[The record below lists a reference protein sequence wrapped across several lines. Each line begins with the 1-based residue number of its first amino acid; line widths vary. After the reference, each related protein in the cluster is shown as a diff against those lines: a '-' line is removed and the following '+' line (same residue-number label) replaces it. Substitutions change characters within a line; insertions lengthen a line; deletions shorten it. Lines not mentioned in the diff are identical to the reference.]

1 MRIALAQINSVV
13 GDLDGN
19 AERIR
24 EQLAEAKAQS
34 VDVILFPELAVTG
47 YPPEDLLLR
56 PGFIRAAQRTL
67 GEIAQAT
74 DGIVALVGFPHFDT
88 DLFNACAVCAG
99 GDVKAVYRK
108 RFLPNYGVFDEDRY
122 FAPGRD
128 LVLLEVGETLVG
140 VTICE
145 DMWQPGPPATDLA
158 LAGAELLVNVSA
170 SPFHVGKEVER
181 EEMFVTRARD
191 NACFVAFCNAVGG
204 QDELIFD
211 GHSCV
216 IDDEGEIIARAT
228 GFEEELLFVDV
239 DRKAVIGRRLRD
251 VRRRALARER
261 ESVPPVQIVHVG
273 AVRPSGSNGNRFEG
287 AVVPFAPE
295 LEAMRL
301 ALELGLR
308 DYVGKNGFRDV
319 VIGVSGGIDSAVTAT
334 LAAEALG
341 SERVHCVSM
350 PSRYSSE
357 ATREDA
363 RLLAEGLGCDFREL
377 GIEPVFG
384 SVLEVLADS
393 FGGHEADLTEENLQA
408 RIRGVILMAL
418 SNKFGWLV
426 IATGNKSELSVGYS
440 TLYGD
445 MAGGFALL
453 KDVYKT
459 DVFRLARHLNE
470 RAGKEVVP
478 RSIIE
483 RAPSAELRDAQLDE
497 DSLPPYAKLDQVLE
511 QYVEHDRTLEELS
524 GDGFERDV
532 VERAVAMV
540 DRAEY
545 KRRQAPPGVKLR
557 PKAFGRDRRTP
568 ITNRWRG

>member
-1 MRIALAQINSVV
+1 VRLALAQINPVV
-13 GDLDGN
+13 GDLEGN
-19 AERIR
+19 RNLILERLSEARSQSAE
-24 EQLAEAKAQS
+24 L
-34 VDVILFPELAVTG
+34 ILFPELAVTG

-56 PGFIRAAQRTL
+56 PGFVRAAEDSVER
-67 GEIAQAT
+67 IARESRGVT
-74 DGIVALVGFPHFDT
+74 VLVGAPHFDR
-88 DLFNACAVCAG
+88 DLYNACYVCSSG
-99 GDVKAVYRK
+99 EVKAVYRK

-128 LVLLEVGETLVG
+128 LILLEHGKTLVG
-140 VTICE
+140 PTVCE

-158 LAGAELLVNVSA
+158 LAGAELLVNISA
-170 SPFHVGKEVER
+170 SPFYVGRDRER

-191 NACFVAFCNAVGG
+191 NFCFIAFCNTVGG

-216 IDDEGEIIARAT
+216 IDDEGTVLARAP
-228 GFEEELLFVDV
+228 GFEEALLVVDV
-239 DRKAVIGRRLRD
+239 EPKEVIGRRLRD

-261 ESVPPVQIVHVG
+261 TETPPVEVIHVG
-273 AVRPSGSNGNRFEG
+273 TPGPSRNGHKAAGRVAAF
-287 AVVPFAPE
+287 VDE
-295 LEAMRL
+295 LEQMRL
-301 ALELGLR
+301 ALELGLK
-308 DYVGKNGFRDV
+308 DYVGKNEFQDV
-319 VIGVSGGIDSAVTAT
+319 VVGVSGGIDSAVTAA

-341 SERVHCVSM
+341 PDHVHCVSM

-357 ATREDA
+357 ETRRDA
-363 RLLAEGLGCDFREL
+363 QRLAESLGCPFLEL
-377 GIEPVFG
+377 PISKIVDAFG
-384 SVLEVLADS
+384 EALADV
-393 FGGHEADLTEENLQA
+393 FANREPDLTEENVQA
-408 RIRGVILMAL
+408 RARGVLLMAL
-418 SNKFGWLV
+418 SNKFGWMLV
-426 IATGNKSELSVGYS
+426 ATGNKSELSVGYA

-470 RAGKEVVP
+470 QAGRELIP
-478 RSIIE
+478 QSIID
-483 RAPSAELRDAQLDE
+483 RAPSAELRDNQLDE
-497 DSLPPYAKLDQVLE
+497 DSLPPYPKLDEVLE

-524 GDGFERDV
+524 TDGFDRDV
-532 VERAVAMV
+532 VERAVSMI

>member
-1 MRIALAQINSVV
+1 VRLALAQVNPVV

-19 AERIR
+19 RRLILDR
-24 EQLAEAKAQS
+24 VAEAKDRGAELI
-34 VDVILFPELAVTG
+34 VLPELAVTG

-56 PGFIRAAQRTL
+56 PGFIRAAERSVEEL
-67 GEIAQAT
+67 AREARGAT
-74 DGIVALVGFPHFDT
+74 VLVGAPHFDR
-88 DLFNACAVCAG
+88 DLYNACYVLSG
-99 GDVKAVYRK
+99 GEIKAVYRK

-128 LVLLEVGETLVG
+128 LILLEHGKTLVG
-140 VTICE
+140 LTVCE

-158 LAGAELLVNVSA
+158 LAGAELLVNISA
-170 SPFHVGKEVER
+170 SPFYVGRPHER

-191 NACFVAFCNAVGG
+191 NSAFVAFCNTVGG

-216 IDDEGEIIARAT
+216 IDDEGTVLARAR
-228 GFEEELLFVDV
+228 GFEETLLVVDIEPQE
-239 DRKAVIGRRLRD
+239 VIGRRLRD

-261 ESVPPVQIVHVG
+261 EQIPPVEIIHVG
-273 AVRPSGSNGNRFEG
+273 SPGPSRNGNKATAE
-287 AVVPFAPE
+287 VVPFVDE
-295 LEAMRL
+295 LEQMRC
-301 ALELGLR
+301 ALELGLH
-308 DYVGKNGFRDV
+308 DYVDKNGFHDIV
-319 VIGVSGGIDSAVTAT
+319 VGASGGIDSAVTAA

-341 SERVHCVSM
+341 ADRVHCVSM

-357 ATREDA
+357 GTREDA
-363 RLLAEGLGCDFREL
+363 RRLAESLGCAFREIPIDEIVTAFD
-377 GIEPVFG
+377 GA
-384 SVLEVLADS
+384 LADA
-393 FGGHEADLTEENLQA
+393 FAGRDPDLAEENIQA
-408 RIRGVILMAL
+408 RARGVLLMAL

-426 IATGNKSELSVGYS
+426 VATGNKSELSVGYS

-459 DVFRLARHLNE
+459 DVFRLARYLNE
-470 RAGKEVVP
+470 RAGRELIP
-478 RSIIE
+478 ASIIE
-483 RAPSAELRDAQLDE
+483 RAPSAELRHNQRDE
-497 DSLPPYAKLDQVLE
+497 DSLPPYAKLDAVLE

-524 GDGFERDV
+524 EDGFDRDV
-532 VERAVAMV
+532 VEHAVSMI

-568 ITNRWRG
+568 ITNKWRG

>member
-1 MRIALAQINSVV
+1 VRLALAQINPVV

-19 AERIR
+19 RELILER
-24 EQLAEAKAQS
+24 LGEAKANAADL
-34 VDVILFPELAVTG
+34 VVFPELSVTG

-56 PGFIRAAQRTL
+56 PGFVRAAEQSV
-67 GEIAQAT
+67 EQIARDVRGT
-74 DGIVALVGFPHFDT
+74 TVLVGAPHFDR
-88 DLFNACAVCAG
+88 DLYNACYVCSAG
-99 GDVKAVYRK
+99 EVKAVYRK

-128 LVLLEVGETLVG
+128 LILLEHGKTLVG
-140 VTICE
+140 LTVCE

-158 LAGAELLVNVSA
+158 LAGAELLVNISA
-170 SPFHVGKEVER
+170 SPFHVGRDRER

-191 NACFVAFCNAVGG
+191 NSCFIAFCNTVGG

-216 IDDEGEIIARAT
+216 IDDEGAILARAP
-228 GFEEELLFVDV
+228 GFDETLLVVDV
-239 DRKAVIGRRLRD
+239 EPKEVIGRRLRD

-261 ESVPPVQIVHVG
+261 DRIPAVEIVHVG
-273 AVRPSGSNGNRFEG
+273 SPGPSSNGKKAVGE
-287 AVVPFAPE
+287 VVPFVDE
-295 LEAMRL
+295 LEQMRL

-308 DYVGKNGFRDV
+308 DYVDKNGFRDV
-319 VIGVSGGIDSAVTAT
+319 VVGVSGGIDSAVTSA

-341 SERVHCVSM
+341 ADRVHCVSM

-357 ATREDA
+357 QTRADA
-363 RLLAEGLGCDFREL
+363 RRLAESLGCPFMEIPITSVIEAFDEALAEPFAGRE
-377 GIEPVFG
+377 PD
-384 SVLEVLADS
+384 LA
-393 FGGHEADLTEENLQA
+393 EENIQA
-408 RIRGVILMAL
+408 RARGVLLMAL
-418 SNKFGWLV
+418 SNKFGWMLV
-426 IATGNKSELSVGYS
+426 ATGNKSELSVGYA

-470 RAGKEVVP
+470 HAERERIP
-478 RSIIE
+478 QSIID
-483 RAPSAELRDAQLDE
+483 RAPSAELRDNQLDE
-497 DSLPPYAKLDQVLE
+497 VLE

-524 GDGFERDV
+524 EDGFDREI
-532 VERAVAMV
+532 VERAVSMI